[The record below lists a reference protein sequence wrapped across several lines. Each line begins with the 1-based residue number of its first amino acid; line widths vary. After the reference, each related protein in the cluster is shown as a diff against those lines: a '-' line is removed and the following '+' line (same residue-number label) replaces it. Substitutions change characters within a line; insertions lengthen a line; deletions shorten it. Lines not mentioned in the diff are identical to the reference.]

1 MSYDIVME
9 GRSDIR
15 TPDIADK
22 TAFKRAKLKGL
33 LGYEHRIMLMA
44 LAAGLPAVLA
54 SLILF
59 FKTDF
64 SPAVAWTLT
73 LFILSVWLGFVLAL
87 RRRIVRPLQSLTN
100 LLAAFHEGDYSI
112 RAHILNHD
120 DALDAVLRE
129 VNALGETLLEQR
141 LGAMEATALL
151 RTVMSEIDAAVFA
164 FDSKERLRLVNRP
177 GERLL
182 GQRAARLLG
191 RKAEELGLVQ
201 CLRREE
207 SGPAHIM
214 PLVFP
219 GGRGRWGVRLRTFR
233 ERGIPH
239 RLLVLTDLSRTLR
252 EEELKAWQSL
262 VRVLGHELN
271 NSLTPIKSIAGS
283 LSSLLACVPRPP
295 DWRDDMEGGLAV
307 ISSRAEALSRFMES
321 YARLAR
327 LPTPRC
333 KAVEVSVLVEHVI
346 KMETRLNVTVLPG
359 KKVTIQADADQLEQ
373 LLINL
378 LHNAVDA
385 ALETEGNVEIS
396 WNTHATQLEICIKDE
411 GLGLANVGNLFVP
424 FFTTKQGGSGI
435 GLILS
440 RQIAEAHG
448 GTLTLENRVK
458 RTGCIARL
466 RLPLGKVKD
475 TDA

>member
-1 MSYDIVME
+1 MGVGSE
-9 GRSDIR
+9 IR
-15 TPDIADK
+15 TPDIADRAAF
-22 TAFKRAKLKGL
+22 TAAKRKGL
-33 LGYEHRIMLMA
+33 LGYEHKVVLLA
-44 LAAGLPAVLA
+44 LGAGLPAVLA
-54 SLILF
+54 SLILL
-59 FKTDF
+59 FKSDF
-64 SPAVAWTLT
+64 SPVAVWTFSLIIIS
-73 LFILSVWLGFVLAL
+73 LWLGCVLAL
-87 RRRIVRPLQSLTN
+87 RRRVVRPLQTLTN

-112 RAHILNHD
+112 RAHIVNHD
-120 DALDAVLRE
+120 DALDSVMRE

-151 RTVMSEIDAAVFA
+151 RAVMSEIEVAVFA
-164 FDSKERLRLVNRP
+164 FDGRERLRLVNRA

-182 GQRAARLLG
+182 GQRGPRLLG
-191 RKAEELGLVQ
+191 RKAEELGLAQ
-201 CLRREE
+201 CLRGEE

-214 PLVFP
+214 QMIFP
-219 GGRGRWGVRLRTFR
+219 GGAGRWGVRRRTFR

-283 LSSLLACVPRPP
+283 LASLLACVPRPP

-327 LPTPRC
+327 LPAPRR
-333 KAVEVSVLVEHVI
+333 KAVDVSVLVAHVV
-346 KMETRLNVTVLPG
+346 KLETRLNVIISPG
-359 KKVTIQADADQLEQ
+359 KEVTIQADADQLEQ

-378 LHNAVDA
+378 LHNAVEA
-385 ALETEGNVEIS
+385 ALETGGQVEIS
-396 WNTHATQLEICIKDE
+396 WNTHATQLEVCIEDE

-424 FFTTKQGGSGI
+424 FFTTKPGGSGI

-448 GTLTLENRVK
+448 GTLMLENRAK
-458 RTGCIARL
+458 RNGCVARL
-466 RLPLGKVKD
+466 RLPFGKAQE
-475 TDA
+475 TDD

>member
-1 MSYDIVME
+1 MVME
-9 GRSDIR
+9 GGSDIR
-15 TPDIADK
+15 TPDIIHKAI
-22 TAFKRAKLKGL
+22 FKAPKRKVL
-33 LGYEHRIMLMA
+33 LGYEHRVVLMA

-54 SLILF
+54 SLIMF
-59 FKTDF
+59 FTSGF
-64 SPAVAWTLT
+64 SPVIICALAL
-73 LFILSVWLGFVLAL
+73 LIIGVWVGCVLAL
-87 RRRIVRPLQSLTN
+87 RRRVVRPLQTLTN

-112 RAHILNHD
+112 RAHIVNHD
-120 DALDAVLRE
+120 DALNAVMHE

-151 RTVMSEIDAAVFA
+151 RTVMSEIDVAVFA
-164 FDSKERLRLVNRP
+164 FDSKDRLRLVNRP

-191 RKAEELGLVQ
+191 RKAEELGLAQ
-201 CLRREE
+201 CLRGEE
-207 SGPAHIM
+207 SGPAQIM
-214 PLVFP
+214 SIIFP
-219 GGRGRWGVRLRTFR
+219 GGGGRWSVRRRTFR

-252 EEELKAWQSL
+252 EEELKAWQAL

-283 LSSLLACVPRPP
+283 LSSLLACVPRPA

-307 ISSRAEALSRFMES
+307 IASRAEALSRFMES

-327 LPTPRC
+327 LPTPQL
-333 KAVEVSVLVEHVI
+333 KAVEVSTLVQDVV
-346 KMETRLNVTVLPG
+346 KLETRLNVTILHG
-359 KKVTIQADADQLEQ
+359 KEVTLQADADQLEQ

-385 ALETEGNVEIS
+385 ALETEGKVEIS
-396 WNTHATQLEICIKDE
+396 WDTHATQLEVCIKDE

-424 FFTTKQGGSGI
+424 FFTTKKGGSGI

-440 RQIAEAHG
+440 RQIAEAPG
-448 GTLTLENRVK
+448 GTLTLENRK
-458 RTGCIARL
+458 NRTGCVARL
-466 RLPLGKVKD
+466 RLPLEKAKAKD
-475 TDA
+475 EDD

>member
-1 MSYDIVME
+1 MSYDFAME
-9 GRSDIR
+9 GGAEIR
-15 TPDIADK
+15 TPDIADNA
-22 TAFKRAKLKGL
+22 AFKAAKRKGL
-33 LGYEHRIMLMA
+33 LGYEHRIVLIA

-54 SLILF
+54 SLIMLF
-59 FKTDF
+59 KSDF
-64 SPAVAWTLT
+64 SPVAIWPLA
-73 LFILSVWLGFVLAL
+73 LFIISIWLGCVLAL
-87 RRRIVRPLQSLTN
+87 RRRIVRPLQTLTN

-112 RAHILNHD
+112 RARVVNHD
-120 DALDAVLRE
+120 DALDAVMRE

-151 RTVMSEIDAAVFA
+151 RTVMSEIEVAVFA
-164 FDSKERLRLVNRP
+164 FDGKEHLCLVNRA

-182 GQRAARLLG
+182 GQRAPRLLG
-191 RKAEELGLVQ
+191 RKAEELGLAQ
-201 CLRREE
+201 CLHGEE
-207 SGPAHIM
+207 SGLAHIM
-214 PLVFP
+214 QIVFP
-219 GGRGRWGVRLRTFR
+219 GGAGRWAVRRRTFR

-283 LSSLLACVPRPP
+283 LSSLLACIPRQP
-295 DWRDDMEGGLAV
+295 DWREDMEGGLAV

-327 LPTPRC
+327 LPAPRRR
-333 KAVEVSVLVEHVI
+333 AVEVSVLVERVV
-346 KMETRLNVTVLPG
+346 KLETRLNVTILPG
-359 KKVTIQADADQLEQ
+359 KEVTIQADADQLEQ

-378 LHNAVDA
+378 LHNAVEA
-385 ALETEGNVEIS
+385 ALETGGKVETS
-396 WNTHATQLEICIKDE
+396 WNISGTQLEVCIEDE

-424 FFTTKQGGSGI
+424 FFTTKPGGSGI

-448 GTLTLENRVK
+448 GTLTLENRAT
-458 RTGCIARL
+458 RIGCVARL
-466 RLPLGKVKD
+466 RLPLGKAQA
-475 TDA
+475 TDD